1 MTRDRDQT
9 GPQARDE
16 IVQRFL
22 DGDLTPQ
29 EASEAREMMASDPGL
44 RRDADA
50 YRRLGHLLREAAGT
64 QDLEGEVGSAW
75 ERVSD
80 GIGGPAADDSGPGV
94 ASVWL
99 GEFFRHRKRYWIP
112 VAGAVAGAAAALVVT
127 LNVHEVPD
135 IPVGVDQAEELR
147 SRVTDISLHSA
158 STMIIE
164 VETAAGGTAA
174 ILWVTEEAEEPDEEE
189 EPADDATE

>member
-1 MTRDRDQT
+1 MTCRTRRRRLQPVTRDRDQT

-22 DGDLTPQ
+22 DGDLTPE

-44 RRDADA
+44 RRDADT
-50 YRRLGHLLREAAGT
+50 YRRLGDLLREAAGT

-75 ERVSD
+75 ERVSE

-94 ASVWL
+94 ARVWL

-112 VAGAVAGAAAALVVT
+112 VAGAVAGAAAALVVI
-127 LNVHEVPD
+127 LNVQEVPD
-135 IPVGVDQAEELR
+135 IPVVVLDQR
-147 SRVTDISLHSA
+147 FIQVSGFP
-158 STMIIE
+158 
-164 VETAAGGTAA
+164 VEAHYLVNRTAWIVVGA
-174 ILWVTEEAEEPDEEE
+174 WSV
-189 EPADDATE
+189 